1 MSEELWGIYYKPDVN
16 FGGVQGG
23 AMPWVVEQP
32 ADDVAV
38 DPYGHLST
46 EFVVTPEFERMWTSA
61 LAHCHK
67 RFEGKRP
74 LYRKAPTG
82 GIGAFTP
89 DSFPVFDRFVDNA
102 YVIADSNHGY
112 KMIGIGQLVAKELLG
127 ERQASPRAVPVL
139 PVRRRAGCTRSA
151 TRRTPGASVAER
163 PPRAAPP
170 VEFDLPVHGGF
181 APVGIGGDVPGR
193 HARRRRAR
201 DRGRAGAGSGGG
213 VPPHA
218 GDVRDRVSP

>member
-1 MSEELWGIYYKPDVN
+1 MNDGRMPPVVHVDTDAPLFDDVDGSLVTEKLWGIYYKPDFN

-38 DPYGHLST
+38 DPYGPESP

-67 RFEGKRP
+67 RFEGKSG

-89 DSFPVFDRFVDNA
+89 DSFPVFDVFGQNA
-102 YVIADSNHGY
+102 YVVADSNHGY
-112 KMIGIGQLVAKELLG
+112 KMIGVGALVAKELMGRPQILLEPFRFSRYAEG
-127 ERQASPRAVPVL
+127 RLHPVSHSPFPW
-139 PVRRRAGCTRSA
+139 S
-151 TRRTPGASVAER
+151 
-163 PPRAAPP
+163 
-170 VEFDLPVHGGF
+170 
-181 APVGIGGDVPGR
+181 
-193 HARRRRAR
+193 
-201 DRGRAGAGSGGG
+201 
-213 VPPHA
+213 
-218 GDVRDRVSP
+218 